1 MSCVSLR
8 VLADVALAPGTELRS
23 KAGPQLNFKRLEF
36 KGEEKVLSKK
46 SVQKRSISSVRPG
59 VQKRGRG
66 KKWKADGR
74 GEVDGL
80 EKPERPNPLQRQSTS
95 AKERPQKEQMST
107 MGLEIGEKTKTEQ
120 RGDSRGGV
128 NDCKLESP
136 RSEFRRG
143 RGAALHHRKR
153 FLDDSAHQKDRLFAV
168 ERILSSKTLDGR
180 KFLRIKWRGCGKR
193 HNCWVPESDVFASKG
208 Q

>member
-1 MSCVSLR
+1 MSCVSLG

-46 SVQKRSISSVRPG
+46 SAQKRFISSMRPEVQKRRRS
-59 VQKRGRG
+59 

-74 GEVDGL
+74 REVDGL
-80 EKPERPNPLQRQSTS
+80 EKPKRPNLFQRKATS
-95 AKERPQKEQMST
+95 AKDGPQKEWVST
-107 MGLEIGEKTKTEQ
+107 MGLEIGEKTETEQ
-120 RGDSRGGV
+120 RAYSRGGV
-128 NDCKLESP
+128 NGRNPEAPTGD
-136 RSEFRRG
+136 FRCE
-143 RGAALHHRKR
+143 RGAALHDRNR
-153 FLDDSAHQKDRLFAV
+153 FLDDCAHQKDKLFAV
-168 ERILSSKTLDGR
+168 ERILSAKTLDGR
-180 KFLRIKWRGCGKR
+180 KFLRIKWRGYGKR